1 MLMYCILYYY
11 VGGTSKSKV
20 GVAGDS
26 AGGQISASVS
36 QHVPGLDF
44 EVDSKAET

>member
-1 MLMYCILYYY
+1 MKAKLYSVSCVH

-26 AGGQISASVS
+26 AGGQIAASVS
-36 QHVPGLDF
+36 HHVPGVDF
-44 EVDSKAET
+44 QVLS